1 MAVQQ
6 NDSTKDS
13 IDCLPHLGNEGLPAQ
28 NVAPTHIDPV
38 KEEAVL
44 RKFDWLVLPQFFIIM
59 VLSYLD
65 RSNIGMFH
73 SKNSTCVLHVFPRN
87 AFT

>member
-1 MAVQQ
+1 MALQQ
-6 NDSTKDS
+6 NGSNKDST
-13 IDCLPHLGNEGLPAQ
+13 DCLPHLENEELSTQ
-28 NVAPTHIDPV
+28 NVAPIHIDRV

-65 RSNIGMFH
+65 RSNIGM
-73 SKNSTCVLHVFPRN
+73 SLNKRN
-87 AFT
+87 AMYFSCVFLTWF